1 MTNSDNHDEGPGC
14 TVIIQ
19 VVQVKSS
26 RCRAGVSLRRAR
38 NWARISYAW
47 PGHGPGTNLKLLLCP
62 SLIRA
67 VMMSHIYPRPHA
79 VTVAAPRPG
88 LTLNQVELRFR
99 AIVGLGVT
107 GCIGRTTRTSH
118 SRCRPGGRAYL
129 HKGILLSR
137 RHGDIGRLMGP
148 GKQTLMIVHTS
159 NRFDPK
165 EHMNLGTRKSS
176 KDSEHCDLRPL

>member
-26 RCRAGVSLRRAR
+26 RCRAGVSLRRAG

-67 VMMSHIYPRPHA
+67 VIISHIYPRPHA

-107 GCIGRTTRTSH
+107 DCIGRTTRTSH
-118 SRCRPGGRAYL
+118 SPI
-129 HKGILLSR
+129 HF
-137 RHGDIGRLMGP
+137 GRLLGP
-148 GKQTLMIVHTS
+148 GKQTLMIVLPRTVSIRKNTHIFLTEVIK
-159 NRFDPK
+159 RFGA
-165 EHMNLGTRKSS
+165 L
-176 KDSEHCDLRPL
+176 